1 MDGGAGGQGPDVFI
15 GPQDRLGGWVEAGN
29 TVDPSTFYVDA
40 AARKRFVP
48 STLESITYRGAL
60 YGLPLNLK
68 VTS

>member
-1 MDGGAGGQGPDVFI
+1 
-15 GPQDRLGGWVEAGN
+15 
-29 TVDPSTFYVDA
+29 VDD